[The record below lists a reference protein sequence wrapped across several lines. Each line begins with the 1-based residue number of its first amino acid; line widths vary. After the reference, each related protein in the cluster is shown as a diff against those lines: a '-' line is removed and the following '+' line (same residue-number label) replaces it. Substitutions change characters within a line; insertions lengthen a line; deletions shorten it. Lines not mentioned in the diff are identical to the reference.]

1 MLARRDVMEI
11 RSADERTVARQS
23 GSVSSR
29 PHSSGLFAALFMAVI
44 LLALIMSSRPAD
56 AVDELYLTGT
66 IKSVNAATG
75 IVTVD
80 VVSSSCSGM
89 RVFKTDRLDKLEEYI
104 DARVSFFIDSSKCN
118 VKETYT
124 ILTAR
129 GLRK

>member
-1 MLARRDVMEI
+1 MEI
-11 RSADERTVARQS
+11 RFTDERTVARQS
-23 GSVSSR
+23 GSDNSR
-29 PHSSGLFAALFMAVI
+29 PHSSGLLAALFMAII
-44 LLALIMSSRPAD
+44 LLALIMSSQPAA

-75 IVTVD
+75 IVMVD
-80 VVSSSCSGM
+80 VTSSSCFGM
-89 RVFKTDRLDKLEEYI
+89 RVFKADRIDKLEGYI
-104 DARVSFFIDSSKCN
+104 DTRASFFIDSSRCN

>member
-1 MLARRDVMEI
+1 MEI
-11 RSADERTVARQS
+11 RYTDERTVARQS
-23 GSVSSR
+23 GSNNSR
-29 PHSSGLFAALFMAVI
+29 SHASGLLAVHFMAVI
-44 LLALIMSSRPAD
+44 LLALIMSSQPAY
-56 AVDELYLTGT
+56 AVDDLYLTGT

-80 VVSSSCSGM
+80 VTSSSCFGM
-89 RVFKTDRLDKLEEYI
+89 RVFKADRLDKLEEYI
-104 DARVSFFIDSSKCN
+104 DKRASFFIDSSRCN